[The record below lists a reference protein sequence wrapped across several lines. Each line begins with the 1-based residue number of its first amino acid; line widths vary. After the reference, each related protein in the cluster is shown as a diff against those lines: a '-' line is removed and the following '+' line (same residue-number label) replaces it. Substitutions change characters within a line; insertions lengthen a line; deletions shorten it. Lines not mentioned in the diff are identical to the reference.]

1 MKNLSRILLSL
12 LILLLLV
19 LPAAAADEGNWWE
32 GKAMTDFTY
41 AGLQNVSEATLN
53 SLLSPYLMEPFSNSL
68 FSEINSVLYAQPWLS
83 YVSSEALAEG
93 EEQNLVIRFNITENP
108 MIASVDAVGM
118 DRIGRRTVLGAQEY
132 SSGDF
137 FTPGRL
143 QANADAIK
151 DYYLSHGYRDASVE
165 VSFTEDK
172 EKNTVSILYTISE
185 GKQYKV
191 RDILFEDI
199 SGLSADDIQKVMTQK
214 ERSFFNGGNFVQA
227 NIETD
232 KNAVVALYGREG
244 YPDAKVVSV
253 DVVPTG
259 EED

>member
-93 EEQNLVIRFNITENP
+93 EEQN
-108 MIASVDAVGM
+108 
-118 DRIGRRTVLGAQEY
+118 RR
-132 SSGDF
+132 
-137 FTPGRL
+137 
-143 QANADAIK
+143 
-151 DYYLSHGYRDASVE
+151 
-165 VSFTEDK
+165 
-172 EKNTVSILYTISE
+172 
-185 GKQYKV
+185 
-191 RDILFEDI
+191 
-199 SGLSADDIQKVMTQK
+199 
-214 ERSFFNGGNFVQA
+214 
-227 NIETD
+227 
-232 KNAVVALYGREG
+232 
-244 YPDAKVVSV
+244 
-253 DVVPTG
+253 
-259 EED
+259 

>member
-68 FSEINSVLYAQPWLS
+68 FSEINSILYAQPWLS

-143 QANADAIK
+143 QTNADAIK

-165 VSFTEDK
+165 VSFIEDK
-172 EKNTVSILYTISE
+172 EKNTVSITRSAISSSRTSP
-185 GKQYKV
+185 V
-191 RDILFEDI
+191 FPPMI
-199 SGLSADDIQKVMTQK
+199 S
-214 ERSFFNGGNFVQA
+214 R
-227 NIETD
+227 
-232 KNAVVALYGREG
+232 R
-244 YPDAKVVSV
+244 
-253 DVVPTG
+253 
-259 EED
+259 